1 MQGIAFGAISTL
13 FVFFFFFSYHNLLE
27 LFDHNRLPLG
37 VNVVFFMA
45 HNYSHG
51 PVEY

>member
-1 MQGIAFGAISTL
+1 MQGIAFGAISAL
-13 FVFFFFFSYHNLLE
+13 FFFFFSYHNLLE